1 MCLKQ
6 FNFIDEYKIVTEES
20 QVVKTPAVIRKFERK
35 KMFPGYAAKV
45 TL

>member
-1 MCLKQ
+1 MLLK
-6 FNFIDEYKIVTEES
+6 ILRVL